1 MEETLT
7 IRLASETKEEMGDY
21 KLNWSEEI
29 RNYIESKLKKLKML
43 KTLEKMKANAKS
55 MKVKVD
61 SSDIIREYRDAR

>member
-7 IRLASETKEEMGDY
+7 IRLTSETKEEMAYY
-21 KLNWSEEI
+21 KLNWSEDI
-29 RNYIESKLKKLKML
+29 RNYIESKLKKLKLL

-61 SSDIIREYRDAR
+61 STSIIREYRDAR

>member
-7 IRLASETKEEMGDY
+7 IRLTSETKEEMSDY
-21 KLNWSEEI
+21 KLNWSEDI
-29 RNYIESKLKKLKML
+29 RNYIEGKLKKLKLL

-61 SSDIIREYRDAR
+61 STGIIREYRDAR